1 MEQISYQF
9 EKLIAWQEAK
19 ELTKAIYKLLAKFP
33 RHEDYVLCDQIRRA
47 TIPVPSNIAE
57 QSGRTSLKEKIHFL
71 EIAYGSLME
80 AYCQLQIACELNYI
94 TTDELEAIKPLI
106 YKTSRLIS
114 GLRNNY
120 SNKLNSLTPKL

>member
-1 MEQISYQF
+1 LEEQVSYQF

-19 ELTKAIYKLLAKFP
+19 ELTKAIYKLLVKFP
-33 RHEDYVLCDQIRRA
+33 RQEDYVLCDQIRRA
-47 TIPVPSNIAE
+47 AISVPSNIAE

-80 AYCQLQIACELNYI
+80 VYCQLQIACELNYI
-94 TTDELEAIKPLI
+94 TTNELETIKPMI
-106 YKTSRLIS
+106 FKTSRLIS

-120 SNKLNSLTPKL
+120 VKKAELPKP

>member
-1 MEQISYQF
+1 MEQVSYQF
-9 EKLIAWQEAK
+9 EKLIAWQESK

-47 TIPVPSNIAE
+47 AISVPSNIAE
-57 QSGRTSLKEKIHFL
+57 QSGRTSFKEKIHFL

-80 AYCQLQIACELNYI
+80 DYCQLQIACELDYI
-94 TTDELEAIKPLI
+94 TTNELETIKPLI
-106 YKTSRLIS
+106 FKTSRLIS

-120 SNKLNSLTPKL
+120 MEKAAH

>member
-1 MEQISYQF
+1 
-9 EKLIAWQEAK
+9 
-19 ELTKAIYKLLAKFP
+19 
-33 RHEDYVLCDQIRRA
+33 
-47 TIPVPSNIAE
+47 
-57 QSGRTSLKEKIHFL
+57 
-71 EIAYGSLME
+71 ME

>member
-1 MEQISYQF
+1 MEQVSYQF

-19 ELTKAIYKLLAKFP
+19 ELTKAIYKLLTKFP
-33 RHEDYVLCDQIRRA
+33 RQEDYVLCDQIRRA
-47 TIPVPSNIAE
+47 AISVPSNIAE

-80 AYCQLQIACELNYI
+80 SYCQLQIACELDYI
-94 TTDELEAIKPLI
+94 TTSELETIKPLI
-106 YKTSRLIS
+106 FKTSRLIS

-120 SNKLNSLTPKL
+120 VKKAAPSKP

>member
-1 MEQISYQF
+1 MEEQVSYQF

-19 ELTKAIYKLLAKFP
+19 ELTKAIYKLLVKFP
-33 RHEDYVLCDQIRRA
+33 RQEDYVLCDQIRRA
-47 TIPVPSNIAE
+47 AISVPSNIAE

-80 AYCQLQIACELNYI
+80 VFCQLQIACELNYI
-94 TTDELEAIKPLI
+94 TTNELETIKPMI
-106 YKTSRLIS
+106 FKTSRLIS

-120 SNKLNSLTPKL
+120 AKKAELPKP

>member
-1 MEQISYQF
+1 MEQVSYQF

-33 RHEDYVLCDQIRRA
+33 RQEDYVLCDQIRRA
-47 TIPVPSNIAE
+47 AVSVPSNIAE

-94 TTDELEAIKPLI
+94 STKELETIKPLI
-106 YKTSRLIS
+106 FKTSRLIS

-120 SNKLNSLTPKL
+120 VKNTNSP

>member
-1 MEQISYQF
+1 MEQVSYQF

-33 RHEDYVLCDQIRRA
+33 RQEDYVLCDQIRRA
-47 TIPVPSNIAE
+47 AISVPSNIAE
-57 QSGRTSLKEKIHFL
+57 QSGRTSFKEKIHFL

-80 AYCQLQIACELNYI
+80 AYCQLQIACELDYI
-94 TTDELEAIKPLI
+94 TINDLETIKPLI
-106 YKTSRLIS
+106 FKTSRLIS

-120 SNKLNSLTPKL
+120 VKKAAAS

>member
-1 MEQISYQF
+1 MEQVSYQF

-33 RHEDYVLCDQIRRA
+33 RQEDYVLCDQIRRA
-47 TIPVPSNIAE
+47 AVSVPSNIAE

-80 AYCQLQIACELNYI
+80 AYCQLQIACELDYI
-94 TTDELEAIKPLI
+94 STKELETIKPLI
-106 YKTSRLIS
+106 FKTSRLIS

-120 SNKLNSLTPKL
+120 VKKTNSP